1 MKFRKYIIKYNKISG
16 GVILKIRG
24 DFVTNSSSTSF
35 ILTAKEDIID
45 ANLKHFKKTDKI
57 GLVQLLTFLKDEL
70 KKTGH
75 KTQIND
81 EEYYFTVKKFN
92 IGKSVFLDDS
102 IKQGEISKTDF
113 SNLSNAEMWDLINWI
128 VVKGQSKDLY
138 GIGATQTTDPKC
150 DCEEDARDS

>member
-1 MKFRKYIIKYNKISG
+1 M
-16 GVILKIRG
+16 KIRC

-35 ILTAKEDIID
+35 VLTAKEDIID
-45 ANLKHFKKTDKI
+45 ANLEHFKKTDKI
-57 GLVQLLTFLKDEL
+57 GLVQLLTFVKDEL

-75 KTQIND
+75 TTKINN
-81 EEYYFTVKKFN
+81 EEYYFTVKNFK

-102 IKQGEISKTDF
+102 IKQDEISTTDF
-113 SNLSNAEMWDLINWI
+113 SKLSNEEMWDLINWI

-150 DCEEDARDS
+150 DCEEDARDL

>member
-1 MKFRKYIIKYNKISG
+1 M
-16 GVILKIRG
+16 KIRC

-45 ANLKHFKKTDKI
+45 ANLKHFKKTDKT
-57 GLVQLLTFLKDEL
+57 GLVQLLTFVKDEL

-75 KTQIND
+75 KTKIND

-102 IKQGEISKTDF
+102 INPDEISKTDF
-113 SNLSNAEMWDLINWI
+113 SSLSDAEMWDIINWI
-128 VVKGQSKDLY
+128 VVKGQSQDLY
-138 GIGATQTTDPKC
+138 GVGATQTTDPKC
-150 DCEEDARDS
+150 DCEEDARDL